1 MYLICPNCGK
11 ETEHEIISYRETK
24 RGKEYILK
32 CKNCGYTYSKIIKDE
47 KMIEIKTITS
57 LNDKSTVQRYTTF
70 EEDILS
76 VGEEIKVNGVNSIIT
91 AIDTKEKRVSKAV
104 ARDIKT
110 LWVKR
115 FDRIRIK
122 VSVNRRE
129 KTIPAEIMAT
139 PDEEFY
145 IGDILELNGIH
156 AVIHKIKT
164 NERFVHNG
172 GAAARDI
179 VRIYAKEIREMQ
191 RKY

>member
-1 MYLICPNCGK
+1 MYLVCPNCGE

-24 RGKEYILK
+24 NGKEYILK
-32 CKNCGYTYSKIIKDE
+32 CKNCGYTYSKIIKDD
-47 KMIEIKTITS
+47 KMIDIKTITS
-57 LNDKSTVQRYTTF
+57 SKDKSTVQKYTTF
-70 EEDILS
+70 EDDILS

-104 ARDIKT
+104 AKDIKT

-115 FDRIRIK
+115 FDKIIIK
-122 VSVNRRE
+122 ISVNRGE
-129 KTIPAEIMAT
+129 KTIPSEIVAT

-145 IGDILELNGIH
+145 IGDILDINGAH

-164 NERFVHNG
+164 KERFVHRG
-172 GAAARDI
+172 GAAAREI
-179 VRIYAKEIREMQ
+179 VRIYAKEIREMR